1 MAQERLTKDQKREQ
15 AREAARLAR
24 EARLK
29 AQARNRILIR
39 VGATVGVLALL
50 GAIGGGIWLATRPA
64 GPGPVNMASDGILL
78 TGSDGEITAVETPAI
93 PGDGT
98 PTAVDPA
105 DYPGTTHVVTYIDYG
120 CPFCGQFETTNG
132 ETLRTLLESGDIIL
146 EVHPIS
152 ILDNQFLGTEY
163 PTRAANAA
171 ACVAAGAP
179 DAFFDVNA
187 ALFANQPAEQT
198 EGLTDDELVDL
209 VAGAGADDADI
220 ASCIRDGRHEG
231 WIDEATSRAL
241 TGPLPNTDVENVSG
255 TPTVLVNGVRYQG
268 SLSDANAFATFLLAN
283 ATPSED
289 APADDSNPSP
299 TPTPTP

>member
-1 MAQERLTKDQKREQ
+1 MPQERLTKDQKREQ

-24 EARLK
+24 EARVK

-132 ETLRTLLESGDIIL
+132 ETLRSLLESGDIIL

-152 ILDNQFLGTEY
+152 ILDNRFMGSAY

-171 ACVAAGAP
+171 SCVAAGAP

-187 ALFANQPAEQT
+187 ALFASQPTEGT
-198 EGLTDDELVDL
+198 EGLSDDELVDI
-209 VAGAGADDADI
+209 VAGAGVDDPDI
-220 ASCIRDGRHEG
+220 ASCIRDGRYEG
-231 WIDEATSRAL
+231 WVQEATTRAL
-241 TGPLPNTDVENVSG
+241 AGPLPNTDVENVTG
-255 TPTVLVNGVRYQG
+255 TPLVLVNGVRYQG
-268 SLSDANAFATFLLAN
+268 SLSDPNAFATFLLTN
-283 ATPSED
+283 ATPSDD
-289 APADDSNPSP
+289 APADEPAPSP
-299 TPTPTP
+299 TPTP